1 MITST
6 FSWRFTISI
15 ARFFLKISLRSRDTS
30 WERFDS
36 LANTQLPLWDKY
48 STLEHFRS
56 QEIFF
61 WSDGQKRFESSVLK
75 SKVHLE
81 LINENCQKWTK
92 LSQQTCLTLSLLSHD
107 GKPHLISPQHFS
119 EDSKAW
125 NWLWGPIWI
134 KSNWYRVRSLF
145 MGKWRIAHSICSMI
159 YYVV

>member
-1 MITST
+1 MQSLKSLTTFTYKVICPRQTIAHSTNTHFTLNALFLTITST

-15 ARFFLKISLRSRDTS
+15 ARFFLKISLRSRDS
-30 WERFDS
+30 IWERFDS
-36 LANTQLPLWDKY
+36 LANPQLPLWDKY

-81 LINENCQKWTK
+81 QINENCQKWTK

-119 EDSKAW
+119 EDSKA
-125 NWLWGPIWI
+125 
-134 KSNWYRVRSLF
+134 
-145 MGKWRIAHSICSMI
+145 
-159 YYVV
+159 